1 MVLRPPA
8 LGELKFRELY
18 DAIHRGLL
26 QRNRLLKL
34 DTPLGQNALI
44 PLRARGTARIGRDYN
59 WTLDVASLRDD
70 TALLSLMH
78 QPVTLWIQQATAPF
92 ADSVYRPIHGFVHR
106 VGYLGGDG
114 GLSTYQLEFSSAL
127 VFLGGTRNDEG
138 WLEQTAQDIVS
149 DLLNRYPQLQG
160 RFRFKLNREPSVRS
174 WCRQSET
181 DLHFFHRLLEDEG
194 WYCYWAHEPVRD
206 GETPKTTLVIVDQV
220 AALPDAKPADFVH
233 GAGDNEAVNGFTHW
247 AAMQTLQSMRYES
260 SSFDYKRPSS
270 RFEAASALASVS
282 YVTDDGRH
290 QAEENRIPNAP
301 MTVYEPTAYGYPD
314 SDSGG
319 SRARRRVQGWDA
331 RARRYFGV
339 GGLRWLDA
347 GSRFVLNDHPR
358 HPERDDADRTFL
370 VVEARWCIE
379 NNVPIGQPLTE
390 FPLSLRATLAE
401 QQAAHGAR
409 FSTPGHAEDGMA
421 GFFVL
426 EIEAQDAR
434 VEFRSPF
441 DHPKP
446 AMSIEH
452 ALVVTQQGIEAW
464 SNERN
469 QVRVHFV
476 WDRKNPDGAF
486 NASPLLSSMQS
497 DTGNGYGAVHVP
509 RAGEWVLIGYW
520 SNDCDKPFILGRV
533 NGGTTPSPWH
543 TNVLLSGFQSQ
554 GFGNTGAYNAFVHDD
569 ATNQGGTRLISYTG
583 KSYAAL
589 TQGYLIQQ
597 DGNTRGRYLG
607 QGFVLHADEYG
618 AVRASKGLSIST
630 HSKGYDDEQLS
641 VDEARTRLQQ
651 AGMLVESLSSASTTA
666 QAESLQA
673 GQDALKDLTTAVQKP
688 VSGQTSGG
696 VTAGG
701 GAGNANSFAKPVI
714 VIATPADFA
723 ALADR
728 SAHVVA
734 EAEINVVSGENT
746 HLASGKSLIAAAAE
760 KISLFVQKAGMKLFA
775 AKGPIEVSAHTD
787 EIKLNSAKDTSLFSK
802 KRVVIEAT
810 EELIF
815 KCGGSYIRVTK
826 DGIEDGTRGGRTIK
840 SASFSRQ
847 GPSSVAEHMNSLP
860 TAKFNDPY
868 VLRDR
873 ISGEVLKN
881 HPYELIRGDGTKL
894 SGMTNELGQ
903 ITEQKSEDIEKLA
916 VRALR
921 PTPTGPAA

>member
-8 LGELKFRELY
+8 LGELKYRELY

-26 QRNRLLKL
+26 QRNRLLRL

-44 PLRARGTARIGRDYN
+44 PLRARGSARIGRDYH
-59 WTLDVASLRDD
+59 WTIDVASLRDD

-78 QPVTLWIQQATAPF
+78 QPVTLWLQQLGSSYEE
-92 ADSVYRPIHGFVHR
+92 SVYRPIHGFVHK

-138 WLEQTAQDIVS
+138 WLEVTAQDIVS
-149 DLLNRYPQLQG
+149 DILNRYPQLQG
-160 RFRFKLNREPSVRS
+160 RFRFSLDREPSVRS

-194 WYCYWAHEPVRD
+194 WYCYWVHEPVRD
-206 GETPKTTLVIVDQV
+206 GETPKTTLVIVDRV
-220 AALPDAKPADFVH
+220 AALPDARPANFAH
-233 GAGDNEAVNGFTHW
+233 GAGAGEPVNGFTYW
-247 AAMQTLQSMRYES
+247 SAMQTMQSLRYES
-260 SSFDYKRPSS
+260 SSFDYKRPKS
-270 RFEAASALASVS
+270 RFVAASALESIS
-282 YVTDDGRH
+282 YVADDGRH
-290 QAEENRIPNAP
+290 QVQHGIPNVP

-314 SDSGG
+314 SDSGAA
-319 SRARRRVQGWDA
+319 RARRRVQGWDA
-331 RARRYFGV
+331 RALRYFGV
-339 GGLRWLDA
+339 GSLRWVDA
-347 GSRFVLNDHPR
+347 GSRFVLTDHPR
-358 HPERDDADRTFL
+358 HPERDDVNRTFL
-370 VVEARWCIE
+370 VVEARWFIE
-379 NNVPIGQPLTE
+379 NNVPISQPLTE

-401 QQAAHGAR
+401 RQTQHGAR
-409 FSTPGHAEDGMA
+409 FTTPGHIDDGTA

-426 EIEAQDAR
+426 EVEAQDAR
-434 VEFRSPF
+434 VEFRSPLE
-441 DHPKP
+441 HLKP
-446 AMSIEH
+446 PMSIEH
-452 ALVVTQQGIEAW
+452 ALVVTQDGIEAW

-469 QVRVHFV
+469 QVRVHFA

-486 NASPLLSSMQS
+486 NASPLLSSMQA

-520 SNDCDKPFILGRV
+520 SNDCDKPFILGRAS
-533 NGGTTPSPWH
+533 GGTTPAQWH

-554 GFGNTGAYNAFVHDD
+554 GFGKTGAYNAFVHDD

-607 QGFVLHADEYG
+607 EGFMLHADDFG

-630 HSKGYDDEQLS
+630 HSKAYDDEQLS
-641 VDEARTRLQQ
+641 IDEARTQLQK

-673 GQDALKDLTTAVQKP
+673 GQDALKDLTTAAQHA

-701 GAGNANSFAKPVI
+701 GTGSANGFAKPVI
-714 VIATPADFA
+714 LIATPADFA
-723 ALADR
+723 AVADH

-734 EAEINVVSGENT
+734 EAEANVISGGNT

-802 KRVVIEAT
+802 KRIVIEAT
-810 EELIF
+810 EELIL
-815 KCGGSYIRVTK
+815 KCGGSYLRVTRE
-826 DGIEDGTRGGRTIK
+826 GIEDGTRGARTIK

-860 TAKFNDPY
+860 QAKFNDPY

-873 ISGEVLKN
+873 ITGEVLKN
-881 HPYELIRGDGTKL
+881 HPYELIRGDGTRL
-894 SGMTNELGQ
+894 SGITNELGH
-903 ITEQKSEDIEKLA
+903 ITEQKSEDVEKLA

-921 PTPTGPAA
+921 PKPTGPAA

>member
-1 MVLRPPA
+1 MVLRPSAP
-8 LGELKFRELY
+8 GEFKYRELY
-18 DAIHRGLL
+18 NAIHRGLL
-26 QRNRLLKL
+26 QNNRLLRL

-44 PLRARGTARIGRDYN
+44 PLRARGSARIGRDYR
-59 WTLDVASLRDD
+59 WTIDVASLRDD

-78 QPVTLWIQQATAPF
+78 QPVTLWLQQPGAPF
-92 ADSVYRPIHGFVHR
+92 ADAVYRPIHGFVHK

-138 WLEQTAQDIVS
+138 WTEQSTQEIVS
-149 DLLNRYPQLQG
+149 EILNRYPQLHG
-160 RFRFKLNREPSVRS
+160 NFRFDLNREPAVRS

-194 WYCYWAHEPVRD
+194 WYCYWVHDPVRN
-206 GETPKTTLVIVDQV
+206 GETPKTTLVIVDRV
-220 AALPDAKPADFVH
+220 AALPDPKAADFVRD
-233 GAGDNEAVNGFTHW
+233 AGDGEVVSGFAHW
-247 AAMQTLQSMRYES
+247 AAMQTMQSLRYES
-260 SSFDYKRPSS
+260 SSFDYKRPTA
-270 RFEAASALASVS
+270 RFEVASALQSVG
-282 YVTDDGRH
+282 YAADDGRH
-290 QAEENRIPNAP
+290 QAEQQSIPAAP

-314 SDSGG
+314 ETSGEA
-319 SRARRRVQGWDA
+319 RARRRVQGWDA

-358 HPERDDADRTFL
+358 HPEHDSDARTFL
-370 VVEARWCIE
+370 VVEARWFIE
-379 NNVPIGQPLTE
+379 NNVPIGQPLAE
-390 FPLSLRATLAE
+390 FPLSLRATLDE

-409 FSTPGHAEDGMA
+409 FSTPGHGEDGTT
-421 GFFVL
+421 GFYVI
-426 EIEAQDAR
+426 EVEAQDVR
-434 VEFRSPF
+434 LEYRSPF
-441 DHPKP
+441 EHPKP
-446 AMSIEH
+446 AMPIEH
-452 ALVVTQQGIEAW
+452 ALVVTQEGFEAW

-469 QVRVHFV
+469 QVRVHFA
-476 WDRKNPDGAF
+476 WDRKNPPGAF
-486 NASPLLSSMQS
+486 NASPLLSSMQA
-497 DTGNGYGAVHVP
+497 DTGNGYGGVHVP
-509 RAGEWVLIGYW
+509 RAGEWVLVGYW
-520 SNDCDKPFILGRV
+520 GNDCDKPFILGRAS
-533 NGGTTPSPWH
+533 GGTTPAPWH

-554 GFGNTGAYNAFVHDD
+554 GFGKTGAYNAFIHDD

-583 KSYAAL
+583 QSYAAL

-630 HSKGYDDEQLS
+630 HRKAYDDEQMS
-641 VDEARTRLQQ
+641 VGEARTQLQK
-651 AGMLVESLSSASTTA
+651 AGMLAESLSSASTTA

-673 GQDALKDLTTAVQKP
+673 GQDALNALAKDAEQA
-688 VSGQTSGG
+688 VSGQNSGG

-701 GAGNANSFAKPVI
+701 GTGNANGFAKPVI

-723 ALADR
+723 AIADH

-734 EAEINVVSGENT
+734 DKEVNVISGENT
-746 HLASGKSLIAAAAE
+746 HLGSGKSLIVAAAE
-760 KISLFVQKAGMKLFA
+760 KISLFVHKAGMKLFA
-775 AKGPIEVSAHTD
+775 AKGKVEISAHTD
-787 EIKLNSAKDTSLFSK
+787 DVRVNAGKEVNVKAKRIVLDADEIWIKA
-802 KRVVIEAT
+802 
-810 EELIF
+810 
-815 KCGGSYIRVTK
+815 GGSYTQWSAS
-826 DGIEDGTRGGRTIK
+826 GIEDGTQAGRTIK

-847 GPSSVAEHMNSLP
+847 GPSSVAQRMNSMP
-860 TAKFNDPY
+860 TARFNDPY

-873 ISGEVLKN
+873 ITGEVLKN

-894 SGMTNELGQ
+894 SGTTDELGQ

-921 PTPTGPAA
+921 RRPSGPAE

>member
-8 LGELKFRELY
+8 LGELTYRDLY
-18 DAIHRGLL
+18 NAIHRGLL
-26 QRNRLLKL
+26 QRNRLLRL

-44 PLRARGTARIGRDYN
+44 PLRARGSARIGRDYH

-78 QPVTLWIQQATAPF
+78 QPVTLWLQQPSAPY
-92 ADSVYRPIHGFVHR
+92 DDPVYRPIHGFVHKI
-106 VGYLGGDG
+106 GYLGGDG

-127 VFLGGTRNDEG
+127 VFLSGTHNDEG
-138 WLEQTAQDIVS
+138 WLERTAQEIVS

-160 RFRFKLNREPSVRS
+160 QFRFNLNREPAVRS

-194 WYCYWAHEPVRD
+194 WYCYWIHAPVKD
-206 GETPKTTLVIVDQV
+206 GETPKSTLVIVDQI
-220 AALPDAKPADFVH
+220 AALPDAKPADFAR
-233 GAGDNEAVNGFTHW
+233 GAGADEAVNGFTHW
-247 AAMQTLQSMRYES
+247 AAMQTMQSLRYES
-260 SSFDYKRPSS
+260 SAFDYKRPAS
-270 RFEAASALASVS
+270 RFEAASTLTSIS

-290 QAEENRIPNAP
+290 QAQQQRIPSVP

-314 SDSGG
+314 SDSGAA
-319 SRARRRVQGWDA
+319 RARLRVQGWDA

-339 GGLRWLDA
+339 GSLRWLDA

-358 HPERDDADRTFL
+358 HPERDEAARTFL
-370 VVEARWCIE
+370 VVEARWFIE
-379 NNVPIGQPLTE
+379 NNVPIGQPMTE

-401 QQAAHGAR
+401 QQTAHGAR
-409 FSTPGHAEDGMA
+409 FTTPGHVEDGTA

-426 EIEAQDAR
+426 EVEAQDAR

-441 DHPKP
+441 EHPKP

-469 QVRVHFV
+469 QVRVHFA

-486 NASPLLSSMQS
+486 NASPLLSSMQA

-520 SNDCDKPFILGRV
+520 GNDCDKPFILGRAS
-533 NGGTTPSPWH
+533 GGTTPAPWH
-543 TNVLLSGFQSQ
+543 TNVLLSGFQSL

-607 QGFVLHADEYG
+607 QGFMLHADEYG

-630 HSKGYDDEQLS
+630 HPKAYDDEQLS
-641 VDEARTRLQQ
+641 VDEVRAQLQKT
-651 AGMLVESLSSASTTA
+651 GMLVESLSSASTTA

-673 GQDALKDLTTAVQKP
+673 GQDALKALTAAAQHA

-701 GAGNANSFAKPVI
+701 GTGSANGFAKPVI

-723 ALADR
+723 AVADR

-734 EAEINVVSGENT
+734 EAEANVISGGNT

-760 KISLFVQKAGMKLFA
+760 KISLFVHKAGMKLFA

-802 KRVVIEAT
+802 KRIVIEAT
-810 EELIF
+810 EELIL
-815 KCGGSYIRVTK
+815 KCGGSYLRLTK
-826 DGIEDGTRGGRTIK
+826 AGIEDGTRGARTIK

-860 TAKFNDPY
+860 QAQFNDPY
-868 VLRDR
+868 ILRDR
-873 ISGEVLKN
+873 VTGEVLKN
-881 HPYELIRGDGTKL
+881 HPYELIRGDGTRL
-894 SGMTNELGQ
+894 TGMTNELGH

-916 VRALR
+916 VCALR
-921 PTPTGPAA
+921 PTPSGPAA